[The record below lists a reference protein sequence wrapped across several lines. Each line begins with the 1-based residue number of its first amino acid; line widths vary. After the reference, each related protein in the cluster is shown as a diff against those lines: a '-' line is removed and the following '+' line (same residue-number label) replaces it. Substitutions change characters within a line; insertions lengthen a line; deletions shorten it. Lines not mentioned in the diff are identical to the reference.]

1 MTTPAHCTDPCRAD
15 LRRQD
20 SRRAPLLGLDYVEV
34 DQTQTVLEVFFLGR
48 APATLTADQITI
60 TGGRPVRVLG
70 IRVHRQKDPTLD
82 DWFNVTVDRPGDFS
96 SYTLLITGRDGKPL
110 EGLDPRYASVCFS
123 FKAFCDS
130 ELDCKSEPICP
141 PPELPT
147 PPIDYLA
154 KDYDSFRRLILDRL
168 AVTMPAW
175 NETHAPDIGVMLV
188 DLLAYAGDQLSY
200 YQDAVATEAYL
211 GTARHRISLR
221 RHARLVDYA
230 VHEGCNARAFLH
242 INTSADTSLDARSYF
257 FSTALAGAA
266 PGVAPLASFAAAGGE
281 PFEPLSPGPDAKLT
295 LTAAH
300 NRIQFYTWGN
310 RDCCLPR
317 GATSATLRDAWVQA
331 TPTDAPGGVSR
342 PRGLSLQPGDFLL
355 IEEVR
360 GPRTGDPADADP
372 AHRAVVRLTDVQPA
386 IDPLYD
392 SENGGVPVLEVIWCG
407 EDALAFP
414 LCLSAQTEAP
424 DCAWRDDVS
433 VARGNVV
440 LVDHGLTTG
449 ESLGAVP
456 VLETVQSC
464 ASDCLP
470 PSVTQIP
477 GPFAPTLS
485 HAPLTWAEQ
494 LPICGCASALITQA
508 PRMAAPQILLTAAA
522 NGVDTLWLPQPDL
535 LESGPDDRGFVVE
548 TDEQG
553 VAQLRFGDGS
563 NGAAAPA
570 GAAFSARYRVGNGPA
585 GNVGAETIVQIIR
598 LGVSDPG
605 IVLRPRNPLA
615 ASGGAAPETMEE
627 IRQFAPYAFRDQLER
642 AITAAD
648 YAALA
653 ADDARRLEER
663 PRLYPVAAAKAKAWR
678 HDGDPRRLED
688 EEPGAASPLPDLCRI
703 PFQKLKGARAKFAW
717 TGSWYEAC
725 VALDLLGADDPAAAP
740 CAEVAAYLEQYR
752 RIGHDLALQPPVYV
766 ALDVGLSICV
776 KPSWQRGHVEAALI
790 AALGPGLRPDGAR
803 GLFDPDNLTFA
814 DAIHASRVIAAAQRV
829 PGVMEAQLT
838 RLTRFAPGTPPPT
851 ETPDLIPPD
860 GALAIGAFEI
870 ARLDNNPSA
879 PGFGR
884 LTLVLRGGR

>member
-1 MTTPAHCTDPCRAD
+1 MTAPACRTEPCRD
-15 LRRQD
+15 ELRRQD

-48 APATLTADQITI
+48 APETLTADQITI

-70 IRVHRQKDPTLD
+70 IRVHRQKDPTFD

-96 SYTLLITGRDGKPL
+96 TYTLSIAGRDGKPL
-110 EGLDPRYASVCFS
+110 EGFDPRYASVCFS
-123 FKAFCDS
+123 FKASCDS
-130 ELDCKSEPICP
+130 ELDCKQKPICP

-147 PPIDYLA
+147 APIDYLA

-175 NETHAPDIGVMLV
+175 QETHVPDIGVMLV
-188 DLLAYAGDQLSY
+188 ELLAYAGDQLSY

-221 RHARLVDYA
+221 RHARLVDYT
-230 VHEGCNARAFLH
+230 VHEGCNARAFVH
-242 INTSADTSLDARSYF
+242 VNTSADTSLDAHSYF
-257 FSTALAGAA
+257 FSTALPGAE
-266 PGVAPLASFAAAGGE
+266 PGVVPLASFAAGSGE
-281 PFEPLSPGPDAKLT
+281 PFEPLLPGPDAKLS
-295 LTAAH
+295 LSAAH
-300 NRIQFYTWGN
+300 NEIQFYTWGN

-317 GATSATLRDAWVQA
+317 GTTSATLRDAWAQA
-331 TPTDAPGGVSR
+331 TATDAVRGASR
-342 PRGLSLQPGDFLL
+342 PRVLSLRPGDFLL

-360 GPRTGDPADADP
+360 GPRTGNPADADP
-372 AHRAVVRLTDVQPA
+372 THRAVVSLIDVQPA

-392 SENGGVPVLEVIWCG
+392 SENGGVPVLEVTWCS

-414 LCLSAQTEAP
+414 LCISAQTQAP
-424 DCAWRDDVS
+424 DCAWHDDVS
-433 VARGNVV
+433 VARGNVL

-449 ESLGAVP
+449 EPLGSVR
-456 VLETVQSC
+456 VLRTVETC

-470 PSVTQIP
+470 PSVTQMP
-477 GPFAPTLS
+477 GPFTPPLGHS
-485 HAPLTWAEQ
+485 PLTWAEP
-494 LPICGCASALITQA
+494 LPICGCASALLVQD
-508 PRMAAPQILLTAAA
+508 PRMATPEVLLSATAD
-522 NGVDTLWLPQPDL
+522 GVDTLWRPRPDL
-535 LESGPDDRGFVVE
+535 LESGPDDRVFVVE

-553 VAQLRFGDGS
+553 VAHLRFGDGT
-563 NGAAAPA
+563 NGAVAPA
-570 GAAFSARYRVGNGPA
+570 GAAFSARYRVGKGPA
-585 GNVGAETIVQIIR
+585 GNVGAETIVQIVR

-605 IVLRPRNPLA
+605 IVLHPRNPLP
-615 ASGGAAPETMEE
+615 ASGGTAPETMEE

-648 YAALA
+648 YATLA

-663 PRLYPVAAAKAKAWR
+663 PLLYPIAAAKAKAWR
-678 HDGDPRRLED
+678 NDGNPRRLED
-688 EEPGAASPLPDLCRI
+688 EEPGAVSPLPHLCRV
-703 PFQKLKGARAKFAW
+703 PFQRLQGARAIFAW

-725 VALDLLGADDPAAAP
+725 VALDPLGADDPAAAP

-752 RIGHDLALQPPVYV
+752 RIGHDLAVQPPIYV

-776 KPSWQRGHVEAALI
+776 KPNWQRGHVEAALI
-790 AALGPGLRPDGAR
+790 AALGPGLRPDGTR

-814 DAIHASRVIAAAQRV
+814 AAILASRIIATAQRV
-829 PGVMEAQLT
+829 PGVMEVELT
-838 RLTRFAPGTPPPT
+838 RLARFVPSTPPPT
-851 ETPDLIPPD
+851 ATPDLVPPD
-860 GALAIGAFEI
+860 GALPIGAFEI

-884 LTLVLRGGR
+884 LTLVLQGGR